1 MRSPGHLSSRLFP
14 RWQMARRV
22 WSAVLILL
30 GSAQCRGVKYTHVV
44 VQQNWLIS
52 NKETLWQGIFNKGQ
66 RELSCPIRLRT
77 RVGASDTDE
86 PRRQGRGLWVVTPGL
101 APGRPCQR
109 GVPGCGLTG
118 TLPAGAVVTGWRAR
132 SKRGEVTVRAL
143 VTGSWHTWWRLPRS
157 HMVWQRTADCKGWRG
172 AVLSFS
178 FKKIYLK

>member
-14 RWQMARRV
+14 RWQTARRV
-22 WSAVLILL
+22 RSAALILL
-30 GSAQCRGVKYTHVV
+30 GSAQCRGVKNTHVV
-44 VQQNWLIS
+44 VQQNRLIS

-77 RVGASDTDE
+77 RVGASDTDV

-109 GVPGCGLTG
+109 GVPGCGLVG

-132 SKRGEVTVRAL
+132 SKRGEVTVL
-143 VTGSWHTWWRLPRS
+143 GPGDRLLAHVVAFASVS
-157 HMVWQRTADCKGWRG
+157 HGPAAHCGLQRVERNCFM
-172 AVLSFS
+172 LF
-178 FKKIYLK
+178 F